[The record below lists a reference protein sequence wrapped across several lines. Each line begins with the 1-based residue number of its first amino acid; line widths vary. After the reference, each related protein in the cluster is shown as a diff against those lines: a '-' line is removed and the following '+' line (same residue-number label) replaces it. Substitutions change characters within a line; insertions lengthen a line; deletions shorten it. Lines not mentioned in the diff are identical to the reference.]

1 MVQIKPPVFQL
12 NIHLPDQQS
21 IVYQPNISNAEG
33 ALQRNVNTPLTS
45 YFHVNYL
52 ASMSAREPSPPYLRT
67 ILYENFLTFFVWSAK
82 DCCWSL
88 RQRGE
93 QIGRMISIHHSAGN
107 GELFYL
113 QTLLKNVLGA
123 TSFDYLKTVHGVI
136 QPTFRAACV
145 ELELLEDDQLW
156 CKSLE

>member
-1 MVQIKPPVFQL
+1 MQL

-21 IVYQPNISNAEG
+21 IVYQPNIANAEG

-45 YFHVNYL
+45 YFHLNYL
-52 ASMSAREPSPPYLRT
+52 ASTSAREPSPPNLRS
-67 ILYENFLTFFVWSAK
+67 ILYEDFPTYFVWSAK
-82 DCCWSL
+82 DRCWSL

-93 QIGRMISIHHSAGN
+93 QVGRMISVHPSTGN

-123 TSFDYLKTVHGVI
+123 TSFDNLKTDHGII
-136 QPTFRAACV
+136 QPTYRAACV
-145 ELELLEDDQLW
+145 ELELLEDDQIW
-156 CKSLE
+156 CKSLEEATL